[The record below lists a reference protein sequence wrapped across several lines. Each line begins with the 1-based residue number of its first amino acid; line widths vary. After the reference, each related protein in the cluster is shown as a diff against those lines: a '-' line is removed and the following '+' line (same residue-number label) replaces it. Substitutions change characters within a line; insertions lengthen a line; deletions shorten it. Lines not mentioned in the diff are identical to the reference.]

1 MDYKL
6 LEKMKIKELKNY
18 FEIRGLKV
26 TRTKRELVAWVFGAS
41 ENGVQPVKTV
51 VEIESDL
58 ITDY

>member
-6 LEKMKIKELKNY
+6 LEKMKIKELKSY

-26 TRTKRELVAWVFGAS
+26 TRTKRELVAWVFAAS

-58 ITDY
+58 IADY

>member
-26 TRTKRELVAWVFGAS
+26 TRTKRELVAWVFAAS

>member
-26 TRTKRELVAWVFGAS
+26 TRTKRELVAWVIAVS
-41 ENGVQPVKTV
+41 ENGVRPVKTV